1 MTPMSV
7 EERIVRHIVSTR
19 YESLPGEVVQA
30 TKDHLIDTIGVAIGG
45 SSAPG
50 CKILLDQVREWG
62 GKEEASVLVYGG
74 KVPGPAAALVNGT
87 MGHARDF
94 DDNHDTIAYK
104 GSVAAVP
111 AALAIAE
118 SLNLSGRDLITAVC
132 LGIDLGCRVGLAIQP
147 KPTHA
152 FGRAI
157 GCYGA
162 AVAAGKAMSLDET
175 PMHNALGLA
184 HCEVGLGGI
193 STAAPSLTKRLGVG
207 IAARSGVW
215 AAQLAKRGYPASRDV
230 FHGPTGYYA
239 LYEGQEGDMAELV
252 DGLGQRFEVMTLGMK
267 PYPTCRYTH
276 GSIDAALQ
284 IMGKHRLTPRDVA
297 TVTVRMPPRDYMT
310 VGGGGDTSREGEL
323 RHPRSV
329 VDAQFSTFYTV
340 ATALVKGEVSLR
352 HLSEG
357 GLADAEVLAMADRV
371 STIVDERLQV
381 RDRDVQP
388 QLVEIATRSGE
399 RYAKQVDYPKGSP
412 QCPMSADERTSKYW
426 DCIDHSA
433 VPIDRHRAQ
442 TALDMIKSL
451 EHLDKVAELAKVL
464 C

>member
-19 YESLPGEVVQA
+19 YEHLPADVVQA
-30 TKDHLIDTIGVAIGG
+30 TKDHLVDTIGVAIGG

-50 CKILLDQVREWG
+50 CKILLDQLREWG
-62 GKEEASVLVYGG
+62 GKEESSVLVYGG
-74 KVPGPAAALVNGT
+74 KLPGPSAALVNGT

-111 AALAIAE
+111 AALAVAE
-118 SLNLSGRDLITAVC
+118 SLNISGKDLIAAVC
-132 LGIDLGCRVGLAIQP
+132 LGIDLGCRLGLAIRP

-162 AVAAGKAMSLDET
+162 AAAAGKAMSLDEAA
-175 PMHNALGLA
+175 MHNALGLA

-193 STAAPSLTKRLGVG
+193 STVAPSLTKRLGVG

-215 AAQLAKRGYPASRDV
+215 AAQLARRGYPASRDI
-230 FHGPTGYYA
+230 FHGPTGYYT
-239 LYEGQEGDMAELV
+239 LYEEQEGDMAELV
-252 DGLGQRFEVMTLGMK
+252 DGLGQRFEVVTLGMK

-284 IMGKHRLTPRDVA
+284 IMGEHRLTARDVGA
-297 TVTVRMPPRDYMT
+297 VTVRMPQRDYVT
-310 VGGGGDTSREGEL
+310 VGGGGDKTREKAL
-323 RHPRSV
+323 RHPASV
-329 VDAQFSTFYTV
+329 VDAQFSAFYTV
-340 ATALVKGEVSLR
+340 ATALVKGAVSLR

-357 GLADAEVLAMADRV
+357 GLADPEVLAMADRV
-371 STIVDERLQV
+371 NTVADERLKV

-388 QLVEIATRSGE
+388 QSVEIATRGGE
-399 RYAKQVDYPKGSP
+399 RYTKQVDYPKGSP

-426 DCIDHSA
+426 DCIDHAA

-442 TALDMIKSL
+442 TALDMIKNL
-451 EHLDKVAELAKVL
+451 EHLDKVAELATVL

>member
-1 MTPMSV
+1 MTEMSV
-7 EERIVRHIVSTR
+7 EERIVRHIANTR
-19 YESLPGEVVQA
+19 YDSLPPDVVQA

-50 CKILLDQVREWG
+50 CKLLLDQLREWG
-62 GKEEASVLVYGG
+62 GKGESSVLVYGG
-74 KVPGPAAALVNGT
+74 KLPGPSAALANGT

-104 GSVAAVP
+104 GSVAVVP
-111 AALAIAE
+111 AALAVAE
-118 SLNLSGRDLITAVC
+118 SLDISGKDLITAVC
-132 LGIDLGCRVGLAIQP
+132 MGIDLGCRLGLAIQP

-162 AVAAGKAMSLDET
+162 AAAAGKAMFLDEAQL
-175 PMHNALGLA
+175 HNALGLA
-184 HCEVGLGGI
+184 HCEVGFGGI
-193 STAAPSLTKRLGVG
+193 STVAPSLTKRLGVG

-215 AAQLAKRGYPASRDV
+215 AAQLARRGYPASRDI

-239 LYEGQEGDMAELV
+239 LYEGQEGDLTELV
-252 DGLGQRFEVMTLGMK
+252 DGLGQRFEVLTLGMK

-276 GSIDAALQ
+276 GAIDAALHL
-284 IMGKHRLTPRDVA
+284 MGAHRLAPREIA
-297 TVTVRMPPRDYMT
+297 TVTVRMPRRDYTT
-310 VGGGGDTSREGEL
+310 VGGGGDKTRDSAL
-323 RHPRSV
+323 RHPKSV
-329 VDAQFSTFYTV
+329 VDAQFSAFYTV
-340 ATALVKGEVSLR
+340 ATALVKGRVSLQ
-352 HLSEG
+352 HLSDD
-357 GLADAEVLAMADRV
+357 GLTDPEVLAMADRV

-388 QLVEIATRSGE
+388 QSVEITTRRGE
-399 RYAKQVDYPKGSP
+399 RYMKQVDYPKGSP
-412 QCPMSADERTSKYW
+412 QWPMSPEERINKFW
-426 DCIDHSA
+426 DCIDHAA

-442 TALDMIKSL
+442 NALDIIGNL
-451 EHLDKVAELAKVL
+451 ETLDKVSALTKVL

>member
-1 MTPMSV
+1 MSATSV
-7 EERIVRHIVSTR
+7 EARIVRHLVGTR
-19 YESLPGEVVQA
+19 YEDLPAAVVQA
-30 TKDHLIDTIGVAIGG
+30 TKDHLADTIGVAIGG

-50 CKILLDQVREWG
+50 CKLLLDQLREWG
-62 GKEEASVLVYGG
+62 GKEESSVLVYGG
-74 KVPGPAAALVNGT
+74 KLPDPSAALVNGT

-111 AALAIAE
+111 AALAVAE
-118 SLNLSGRDLITAVC
+118 SLNINGRDLIAAVC
-132 LGIDLGCRVGLAIQP
+132 LGIDLGCRLGLAIQP

-162 AVAAGKAMSLDET
+162 AAAAGKAMALDDEQ
-175 PMHNALGLA
+175 MHNALGLA

-215 AAQLAKRGYPASRDV
+215 AAQLARRGYPASRDI
-230 FHGPTGYYA
+230 FHGPSGYYA
-239 LYEGQEGDMAELV
+239 LYEGQEGDLTELV
-252 DGLGQRFEVMTLGMK
+252 DALGQRFEVVTLGMK

-276 GSIDAALQ
+276 GSIDAAMQ
-284 IMGKHRLTPRDVA
+284 IMREHRLMPRDVGA
-297 TVTVRMPPRDYMT
+297 VTVRMTQRDYVT
-310 VGGGGDTSREGEL
+310 VGGSGNKTREQAL
-323 RHPRSV
+323 RRPASV
-329 VDAQFSTFYTV
+329 VDAQFSAFYTV
-340 ATALVKGEVSLR
+340 ATAMVKGEVSLQ

-357 GLADAEVLAMADRV
+357 GLADPEVLAMADRV
-371 STIVDERLQV
+371 NTVADERLQV

-388 QLVEIATRSGE
+388 QSVEIATRGGE
-399 RYAKQVDYPKGSP
+399 RYTKQVDYPKGSP
-412 QCPMSADERTSKYW
+412 QWPMSPLERTNKYW
-426 DCIDHSA
+426 DCIDHAA
-433 VPIDRHRAQ
+433 VPIDRHRAEE
-442 TALDMIKSL
+442 ALDIIGNL
-451 EHLDKVAELAKVL
+451 ERLDKVSRLIAVL